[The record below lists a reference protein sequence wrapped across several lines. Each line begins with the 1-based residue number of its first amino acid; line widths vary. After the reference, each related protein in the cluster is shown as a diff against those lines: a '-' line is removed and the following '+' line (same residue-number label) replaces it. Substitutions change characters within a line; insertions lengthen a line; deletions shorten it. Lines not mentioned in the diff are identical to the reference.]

1 MEKGRLTQHYFDAA
15 GNADGSAAQ
24 LARQKLEFSD
34 LQDEIA
40 GRDNG
45 KARRFISRDQDP
57 REQSRKDQKAATQ
70 AALSALQ
77 ARLLDPEYRAAYQ
90 RAHDA
95 IDRAQAALDDA
106 LLDNADEIER
116 LAIQARE
123 MDEAAAHLADGTAI
137 FMDAGGVLR
146 TADGRPLRSEAVPSS
161 LIIPVDAPSYEDRAA
176 VRDAAIEAHARGA
189 DLATFQTDVID
200 AARDRLQDEDD
211 PLELG
216 EVEALQR
223 DVERAELSITAPAAV
238 GGAVPSHSVELTL
251 EDIGPPPAV
260 PTP

>member
-40 GRDNG
+40 GRENG

-57 REQSRKDQKAATQ
+57 REQSRKDQKMATQ
-70 AALSALQ
+70 AVLSALQ
-77 ARLLDPEYRAAYQ
+77 GRLLDPEYRAAYQ

-106 LLDNADEIER
+106 LLHNADEIER

-176 VRDAAIEAHARGA
+176 VREAATAAHARGA
-189 DLATFQTDVID
+189 DLATIQTDVID
-200 AARDRLQDEDD
+200 AARDRLQDDDD
-211 PLELG
+211 PLELD
-216 EVEALQR
+216 ELR
-223 DVERAELSITAPAAV
+223 DMAREMDSLTERV
-238 GGAVPSHSVELTL
+238 GSPDFDPEEPPVPESGVTGAVPPLLSVPELR
-251 EDIGPPPAV
+251 
-260 PTP
+260 